1 MALELN
7 TIESGYSLATINA
20 NFQLIAAYINDHVLL
35 RTEGD
40 AGENTLTSD
49 IDANSNTIIN
59 LPDPVDNSDAATKGW
74 VLEEI
79 AAAIGP

>member
-1 MALELN
+1 MALELL
-7 TIESGYSLATINA
+7 TIEAGYNLASINA
-20 NFQLIAAYINDHVLL
+20 NFQTILEYINTNCLL

-40 AGENTLTSD
+40 GGENTLSSD